1 MSKIKF
7 KHHMQTISSK
17 GIPERNMNKVVMEQF
32 KIFCGKEIKPEDWLW
47 CKRCHRCYKAVEFRK
62 LTTNGEIF
70 LLCHYKDCHGD
81 LPLDSRPWNKLI
93 RDNPELPQTPVK
105 GKVYDL

>member
-1 MSKIKF
+1 
-7 KHHMQTISSK
+7 MQTISSK
-17 GIPERNMNKVVMEQF
+17 GIPERNMNKVVTEQF

-62 LTTNGEIF
+62 LTANGEIF

-81 LPLDSRPWNKLI
+81 LPLDSRPWNRLI
-93 RDNPELPQTPVK
+93 RDNSDLPQAPIK
-105 GKVYDL
+105 GVVYDLASNKFSAKD